1 MYCLLFTAFVLV
13 VYLVRRQLTWRG
25 VGVAA
30 GAMAFFGL
38 ALSPLLLP
46 MVQAARSW
54 SGSSLLRGYQETLA
68 LSADLLA
75 FVTPQVFH
83 PLWGDWA
90 LARSARFTATPSEY
104 TVFAGWTVLV
114 LCAIA
119 LVATRTR
126 QARNPVFSEE
136 PDFFRLPRPLPA
148 QRGLLCPAGAGAG
161 AEDQRPQ
168 RFAAGRR

>member
-1 MYCLLFTAFVLV
+1 MSCTVCCSPAFVLA
-13 VYLVRRQLTWRG
+13 VYLVRRRLTWRG

-30 GAMAFFGL
+30 GAVAFFAL

-114 LCAIA
+114 LCGIA
-119 LVATRTR
+119 LAAMRIR
-126 QARNPVFSEE
+126 QARSPAFSEE
-136 PDFFRLPRPLPA
+136 AGLLLPLPA
-148 QRGLLCPAGAGAG
+148 STCSAWPSLPCWRW
-161 AEDQRPQ
+161 
-168 RFAAGRR
+168 GRC